1 MVGALAGMLVGG
13 WLILA
18 PFALAYKSSGADW
31 VDPTY
36 VDFWSGLVILVVS
49 LIGLVA
55 YALGLMGELRRRG
68 IIEER
73 TEMPQ
78 VKLTQVASTPVVP
91 TGGETPAGSGDN
103 VEQILL
109 PLVTAMLKDMQEDQ
123 RRREE
128 EDSGTPWSSTTTPK
142 WRLDPERRAQQ

>member
-1 MVGALAGMLVGG
+1 
-13 WLILA
+13 
-18 PFALAYKSSGADW
+18 
-31 VDPTY
+31 
-36 VDFWSGLVILVVS
+36 
-49 LIGLVA
+49 
-55 YALGLMGELRRRG
+55 
-68 IIEER
+68 
-73 TEMPQ
+73 MPQ
-78 VKLTQVASTPVVP
+78 IQPTQVAGTPVVP

-128 EDSGTPWSSTTTPK
+128 EDGGTPWSSPTTPK